1 MTGRTLPTIGAAAV
15 AASCAGP
22 GGPSPTDAFTYAVP
36 SPPDAVYRVADTLS
50 IDMASPLGNMEVTGA
65 GSVTMALAFVADP
78 GGMRV
83 TGTVEAFSGSFTN
96 PMMGT
101 QTAGLDDVGGNLEVV
116 VGRHGVEELVSFPEL
131 AGPVAAMSSFPAL
144 GYLLFPRLPGGD
156 VDPGAT
162 WVDTVN
168 ALTET
173 AAMSATTNAVNT
185 YTLLGDTVVGGSGLL
200 HIAVATEIA
209 TETTIREGG
218 MSMIQ
223 SVAGSSEG
231 FVLWD
236 PERRLV
242 AHAEYER
249 DMAGTMSMGGMGSMD
264 LTVTGPMRIRLEVT
278 SGDQ

>member
-1 MTGRTLPTIGAAAV
+1 MKTTTAFV
-15 AASCAGP
+15 AIVAGVAGCAGP

-36 SPPDAVYRVADTLS
+36 SPPDAVYQVADTMS
-50 IDMASPLGNMEVTGA
+50 IDMASPLGDMEVTGT
-65 GSVTMALAFVADP
+65 GSVTMALAFLADP

-83 TGTVEAFSGSFTN
+83 TGTVQSFSGTFTN

-131 AGPVAAMSSFPAL
+131 DGPVAPMSSFPAL
-144 GYLLFPRLPGGD
+144 GYLLFPRVPGGD

-168 ALTET
+168 SSTET
-173 AAMSATTNAVNT
+173 EAMSSTTNAVNT
-185 YTLLGDTVVGGSGLL
+185 YTLVGDTVVGGRGLVR
-200 HIAVATEIA
+200 IAVAAEVE

-218 MSMIQ
+218 ASMSQNM
-223 SVAGSSEG
+223 AGSSDG
-231 FVLWD
+231 FILWD

-242 AHAEYER
+242 AYAEYER
-249 DMAGTMSMGGMGSMD
+249 DIAGTMSMGGMGSMA
-264 LTVTGPMRIRLEVT
+264 LTVTGPTKIRLE
-278 SGDQ
+278 G

>member
-1 MTGRTLPTIGAAAV
+1 MKTTTAFV
-15 AASCAGP
+15 AIVAGVAGCAGP

-36 SPPDAVYRVADTLS
+36 SPPDAVYQVADTMS
-50 IDMASPLGNMEVTGA
+50 IDMASPLGDMEVTGT
-65 GSVTMALAFVADP
+65 GSVTMALAFLADP

-83 TGTVEAFSGSFTN
+83 TGTVQSFSGTFTN

-131 AGPVAAMSSFPAL
+131 DGPVAPMSSFPAL
-144 GYLLFPRLPGGD
+144 GYLLFPRVPGGD
-156 VDPGAT
+156 VDRGAT

-168 ALTET
+168 SSTET
-173 AAMSATTNAVNT
+173 EAMSSTTNAVNT
-185 YTLLGDTVVGGSGLL
+185 YTLVGDTVVGGRRLV
-200 HIAVATEIA
+200 HIAVAAEVE

-218 MSMIQ
+218 ASMSQNM
-223 SVAGSSEG
+223 AGSSDG

-242 AHAEYER
+242 AYAEYER
-249 DMAGTMSMGGMGSMD
+249 DVAGTMSMGGMGSMA
-264 LTVTGPMRIRLEVT
+264 LTVTGPTKIRLE
-278 SGDQ
+278 G